1 MSEKIFDKVKPG
13 VVTGDDVQEVFRIA
27 RANSFA
33 LPAVNVVGTDSIN
46 AVLEAAKEVN
56 SPVIIQ
62 FSNGGAHF
70 CAGKFLSNE
79 GERAAIAGAISGA
92 EHVHRM
98 AELYGV
104 PVIVHTDHAAKKL
117 LPWIDGLLD
126 AGERFFATTGKPL
139 FSSHMLDLSEEP
151 LHENI
156 EICAGYLK
164 RMSKL
169 GMTLEI
175 ELGVTGGEEDG
186 VDNTGV
192 DSSKLYTQP
201 EEVAYAYEHLSKISD
216 RFTIAA
222 SFGNVH
228 GVYKPGNVKLEPK
241 ILKKSQEYIQQK
253 FNTVEKPVNFVFHG
267 GSGSSREE
275 IREAISYGVIKMNI
289 DTDTQWA
296 TWEGIMNYYKKYEG
310 YLQGQIGNP
319 EGDDKPNKKYYD
331 PRKWLNEAQKT
342 MIARLKGAFEDLN
355 NIDRN

>member
-1 MSEKIFDKVKPG
+1 MSERIFDKVKPG
-13 VVTGDDVQEVFRIA
+13 VVAGSDVQEVFRIA
-27 RANSFA
+27 RANGFA
-33 LPAVNVVGTDSIN
+33 LPAVNVVGTDSVN
-46 AVLEAAKEVN
+46 AVMQAAKEVN

-70 CAGKFLSNE
+70 YAGKFLSND
-79 GERAAIAGAISGA
+79 GERAAIAGAVSGA
-92 EHVHRM
+92 KHIHM
-98 AELYGV
+98 LAEMYGV

-126 AGERFFATTGKPL
+126 AGEKHYIETGKPL
-139 FSSHMLDLSEEP
+139 FSSHMLDLSEES
-151 LHENI
+151 LEENI
-156 EICAGYLK
+156 EICKKYLT

-186 VDNTGV
+186 VDNTDV
-192 DSSKLYTQP
+192 DSAKLYTQP
-201 EEVAYAYEHLSKISD
+201 ADVAFAYEQLMKISD

-228 GVYKPGNVKLEPK
+228 GVYKPGNVKLQPV
-241 ILKKSQEYIQQK
+241 ILKNSQEYIQK
-253 FNTVEKPVNFVFHG
+253 NFNTTEKPVNFVFHG

-296 TWEGIMNYYKKYEG
+296 TWEGVMNYYKKNEG

-319 EGDDKPNKKYYD
+319 EGEDKPNKKFYD
-331 PRKWLNEAQKT
+331 PRKWLNESQKT
-342 MIARLKGAFEDLN
+342 MIARLKIAFEDLN